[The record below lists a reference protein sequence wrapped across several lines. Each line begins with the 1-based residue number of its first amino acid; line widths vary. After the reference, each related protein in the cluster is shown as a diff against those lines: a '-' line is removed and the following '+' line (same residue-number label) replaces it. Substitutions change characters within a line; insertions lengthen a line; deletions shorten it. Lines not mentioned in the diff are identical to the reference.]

1 MTISY
6 KHFLKYLLFI
16 ILFILYGCKFQ
27 EPMKGHGIIFLENRA
42 KQLIVNK
49 SNKNDT
55 VKLLG
60 KPHIR
65 SLDDINTW
73 IFVERI
79 LTRGEY
85 HKLGQNILKENNVLI
100 LNFNKYGILEEKK
113 FLDKNEIKKISFS
126 KDETE
131 NDITR
136 KSFIQKTL
144 QSIKQKMYGNR

>member
-1 MTISY
+1 
-6 KHFLKYLLFI
+6 
-16 ILFILYGCKFQ
+16 
-27 EPMKGHGIIFLENRA
+27 MKGHGIIFLENRA

>member
-1 MTISY
+1 
-6 KHFLKYLLFI
+6 
-16 ILFILYGCKFQ
+16 
-27 EPMKGHGIIFLENRA
+27 MKGHGIIFLENRA
-42 KQLIVNK
+42 NQLIVNK

>member
-1 MTISY
+1 
-6 KHFLKYLLFI
+6 
-16 ILFILYGCKFQ
+16 
-27 EPMKGHGIIFLENRA
+27 MKGHGIIFLENRA
-42 KQLIVNK
+42 NQLIVNK

-100 LNFNKYGILEEKK
+100 LNFNKYGILEKK
-113 FLDKNEIKKISFS
+113 IFLDKNEIKKISFS

-136 KSFIQKTL
+136 KSFI
-144 QSIKQKMYGNR
+144 